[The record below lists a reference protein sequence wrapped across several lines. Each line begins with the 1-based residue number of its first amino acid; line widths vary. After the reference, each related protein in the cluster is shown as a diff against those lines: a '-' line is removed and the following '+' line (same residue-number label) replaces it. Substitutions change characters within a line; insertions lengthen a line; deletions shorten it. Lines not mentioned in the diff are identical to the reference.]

1 MTLGITINYISGM
14 TDIIE
19 RIRHANPN
27 RRFDQ
32 LARRL
37 LKLGEEKGEAAE
49 AFLSVTSQNNSK
61 EKTWDDFR
69 EEIVD
74 CAIVALDLLWMELP
88 DEEGWSPEK
97 KREVIDGWFDA
108 KLNKWAKK
116 RDTGD
121 CIDSVK

>member
-1 MTLGITINYISGM
+1 M